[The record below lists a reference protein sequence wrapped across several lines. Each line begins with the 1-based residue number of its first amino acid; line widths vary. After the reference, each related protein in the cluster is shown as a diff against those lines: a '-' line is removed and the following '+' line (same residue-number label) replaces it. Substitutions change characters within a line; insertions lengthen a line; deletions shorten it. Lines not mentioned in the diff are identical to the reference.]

1 LRGEFIKGNILVLGP
16 VADLEAQTFQPAQM
30 PNRSTVLD
38 LTMSPVNEPNAWYV
52 AFFCF
57 LV

>member
-52 AFFCF
+52 
-57 LV
+57 